1 MQNKLTIAEVLTKLD
16 ENMGTVFHKTLF
28 TREEVI
34 KLLSRIEEP
43 KANEGKINMTKADF
57 QAYVTDLFAK
67 LSISESVSNQ
77 ECGSWIEDYDYDH
90 ELYGN
95 EIQTSVH
102 SFSFG
107 SEMYGEIEQAQDQ
120 LLDVVM
126 DNMCDD
132 FSFIE
137 ETTQEQLDRA
147 SAEASTEFQETN
159 SATEE

>member
-34 KLLSRIEEP
+34 KLLNRIEEP
-43 KANEGKINMTKADF
+43 QGNEGKINMTKAAF

-67 LSISESVSNQ
+67 LSVSEQVSRQ
-77 ECGSWIEDYDYDH
+77 EDNNWVEDWDYDL
-90 ELYGN
+90 ELDGN
-95 EIQTSVH
+95 EIQVSVH
-102 SFSFG
+102 SWCLS
-107 SEMYGEIEQAQDQ
+107 SNMYGEVDNAQDE

-137 ETTQEQLDRA
+137 ETPQVE
-147 SAEASTEFQETN
+147 TETPTETN
-159 SATEE
+159 GATEE

>member
-1 MQNKLTIAEVLTKLD
+1 MRIAEVLTKLD

-34 KLLSRIEEP
+34 KLLNRIEEP
-43 KANEGKINMTKADF
+43 QANEGRIHMTKAGF

-77 ECGSWIEDYDYDH
+77 ESGSWIEGYDYDH

-102 SFSFG
+102 SFEFG
-107 SEMYGEIEQAQDQ
+107 SEMYGEIESAQDQ

-137 ETTQEQLDRA
+137 ETPQEELDRA

>member
-34 KLLSRIEEP
+34 KLLNRIEEP
-43 KANEGKINMTKADF
+43 QGNEGKINMTKVDF

-67 LSISESVSNQ
+67 LSISENVSNQ
-77 ECGSWIEDYDYDH
+77 ECSEWVDDYDYDH

-102 SFSFG
+102 SFQFS
-107 SEMYGEIEQAQDQ
+107 SQMYREIEEAQDQ

-137 ETTQEQLDRA
+137 QTQSPTEQ
-147 SAEASTEFQETN
+147 FN
-159 SATEE
+159 SNLESLPTEE

>member
-34 KLLSRIEEP
+34 KLLNRIEEP
-43 KANEGKINMTKADF
+43 QGDEGRINMTQAGF

-67 LSISESVSNQ
+67 LSICESVSNQ
-77 ECGSWIEDYDYDH
+77 ESSSWVEDWDYDLD
-90 ELYGN
+90 LDGN
-95 EIQTSVH
+95 EIHVNPL

-107 SEMYGEIEQAQDQ
+107 SEMYGEIEQCQDQ
-120 LLDVVM
+120 LLDVVI

-132 FSFIE
+132 FSFITPQE
-137 ETTQEQLDRA
+137 ELDRA

>member
-34 KLLSRIEEP
+34 KLLNRIEEP
-43 KANEGKINMTKADF
+43 QGNEGKINMTKAGF

-67 LSISESVSNQ
+67 LSISESVSN
-77 ECGSWIEDYDYDH
+77 EESSCWVEDWDYDLDLH
-90 ELYGN
+90 GN
-95 EIQTSVH
+95 EIHVNPL

-107 SEMYGEIEQAQDQ
+107 SEMYGEIEQCQDQ

-137 ETTQEQLDRA
+137 ETPQVE
-147 SAEASTEFQETN
+147 TETPTETN
-159 SATEE
+159 GATEE

>member
-34 KLLSRIEEP
+34 KLLNRIEEP
-43 KANEGKINMTKADF
+43 QANEGRIHMTKAGF

-77 ECGSWIEDYDYDH
+77 ESSNWVEDWDYDLDLH
-90 ELYGN
+90 GN
-95 EIQTSVH
+95 EIHVNPL

-107 SEMYGEIEQAQDQ
+107 SEMYGEIEVCQDQ

-137 ETTQEQLDRA
+137 ATPQVETETP
-147 SAEASTEFQETN
+147 TETN
-159 SATEE
+159 GATEE

>member
-34 KLLSRIEEP
+34 KLLNRIEEP
-43 KANEGKINMTKADF
+43 QANEGKINMTKAGF
-57 QAYVTDLFAK
+57 QVYVTDLFAK
-67 LSISESVSNQ
+67 LSICESVSNQ
-77 ECGSWIEDYDYDH
+77 ESGSWVEGYDYDH

-95 EIQTSVH
+95 EIQTEVH
-102 SFSFG
+102 SFEFG
-107 SEMYGEIEQAQDQ
+107 SEMYGEIEVCQDQ

-137 ETTQEQLDRA
+137 ETQSPTEQ
-147 SAEASTEFQETN
+147 FN
-159 SATEE
+159 SNLESLPTEE

>member
-1 MQNKLTIAEVLTKLD
+1 MKIAEVLTKLD
-16 ENMGTVFHKTLF
+16 ENIGTVFHKTLF

-34 KLLSRIEEP
+34 KLLNRIEEP
-43 KANEGKINMTKADF
+43 QANEGKINMTKSAF

-77 ECGSWIEDYDYDH
+77 EVSNWVEDWDYELDLDGH
-90 ELYGN
+90 E
-95 EIQTSVH
+95 IMVH
-102 SFSFG
+102 PQSFSFG
-107 SEMYGEIEQAQDQ
+107 SEMYGEIEVCQDQ

-137 ETTQEQLDRA
+137 ETQSPTEQ
-147 SAEASTEFQETN
+147 FN
-159 SATEE
+159 SNIESLPTVPNGATEE

>member
-34 KLLSRIEEP
+34 KLLNRIDEP
-43 KANEGKINMTKADF
+43 QGNEGKIKMTKAGF
-57 QAYVTDLFAK
+57 RAYVTDLFAK
-67 LSISESVSNQ
+67 LSVSEQVSNQ
-77 ECGSWIEDYDYDH
+77 ECNSWVEEWDYDLDLH
-90 ELYGN
+90 GN
-95 EIQTSVH
+95 EIQVSVH
-102 SFSFG
+102 SWCLS
-107 SEMYGEIEQAQDQ
+107 SEMYGEVDSAQDE

-137 ETTQEQLDRA
+137 EAPQVE
-147 SAEASTEFQETN
+147 TETPTETN
-159 SATEE
+159 GATEE

>member
-34 KLLSRIEEP
+34 KLLNRIEEP
-43 KANEGKINMTKADF
+43 QANEGKINMTKADF

-67 LSISESVSNQ
+67 LSVSESVSNQ
-77 ECGSWIEDYDYDH
+77 ESSSWIEDWDYD
-90 ELYGN
+90 LDLDGN
-95 EIQTSVH
+95 EIMVH
-102 SFSFG
+102 PQSFCFG

-137 ETTQEQLDRA
+137 QTPQTLAEIEQPTVGL
-147 SAEASTEFQETN
+147 N
-159 SATEE
+159 GATEE

>member
-34 KLLSRIEEP
+34 KLLNRIEEP
-43 KANEGKINMTKADF
+43 QGNEGKINMTKADF
-57 QAYVTDLFAK
+57 KAYVTDLFAK
-67 LSISESVSNQ
+67 LSISESVSNK
-77 ECGSWIEDYDYDH
+77 ESSSWIEGYDYDH

-95 EIQTSVH
+95 EIQTDVH
-102 SFSFG
+102 SFEFG
-107 SEMYGEIEQAQDQ
+107 SEMYGEIEAAQDT
-120 LLDVVM
+120 LLDIVT

-137 ETTQEQLDRA
+137 QTQSPTEQ
-147 SAEASTEFQETN
+147 FN
-159 SATEE
+159 SNLESLPTEE

>member
-34 KLLSRIEEP
+34 KLLNRIEEP
-43 KANEGKINMTKADF
+43 QANEGQINMTNSDF
-57 QAYVTDLFAK
+57 KAYVTDLFAK
-67 LSISESVSNQ
+67 LSISDSVSNC
-77 ECGSWIEDYDYDH
+77 ESSDWVDDYDYDH

-95 EIQTSVH
+95 EIQTSIH
-102 SFSFG
+102 SFQFS
-107 SEMYGEIEQAQDQ
+107 SLIYSEIEAAQDT

-137 ETTQEQLDRA
+137 QTQSPTEQ
-147 SAEASTEFQETN
+147 FN
-159 SATEE
+159 SNIESLPTEE

>member
-28 TREEVI
+28 TREEVL
-34 KLLSRIEEP
+34 KLLNRIDEP
-43 KANEGKINMTKADF
+43 QGNEGKINMTKADF

-77 ECGSWIEDYDYDH
+77 ESSNWIEDWDYELDLDGH
-90 ELYGN
+90 E
-95 EIQTSVH
+95 IMVH
-102 SFSFG
+102 PQSFSFG
-107 SEMYGEIEQAQDQ
+107 SEMYGDIECAQDQ

-137 ETTQEQLDRA
+137 ATPQVETETP
-147 SAEASTEFQETN
+147 TEN
-159 SATEE
+159 NGATEE